1 MKGKTMNRIRI
12 SARRSRGQR
21 GNEMIEFAL
30 LSVFLV
36 PLLLWT
42 FIAGMNLI
50 RVIQSQQICR
60 ELAGL
65 YIGGLDFSTYTA
77 ESLAVTLSQGYG
89 LNVGTGFSSG
99 VSNMYDN
106 DTNGGNGYV
115 VVSEI
120 MYVGSNTCAA
130 LPSGTTCT
138 NENQYVFVQRV
149 DFGNNN
155 LTINGATAASAF
167 GTPTATETPYGNI
180 ENYLT
185 DSGAVAANFGSFL
198 NSALADGQV
207 IYVVETWFA
216 SPDLNFAA
224 FPGGG
229 MYARTFM

>member
-1 MKGKTMNRIRI
+1 MKANVMKRIRI
-12 SARRSRGQR
+12 SARRSRMQR

-77 ESLAVTLSQGYG
+77 QSLAVTLAQGYG
-89 LNVGTGFSSG
+89 LNVGTGFASG
-99 VSNMYDN
+99 VTNMYNN

-120 MYVGSNTCAA
+120 MYVGSSTCAS

-138 NENQYVFVQRV
+138 NENQYVFVQRL

-167 GTPTATETPYGNI
+167 GVPSATETAYGDV

-198 NSALADGQV
+198 QSALTDGQV

-216 SPDLNFAA
+216 SPDLDFAA